1 MIKILKCFAVVCGP
15 SRHLARQYSEA
26 ILGALR
32 CCRLLWRSSE
42 VNQEVRI
49 YPDGCKQQ
57 EDRTGS
63 SSNRDC
69 EAKEDAILHLC
80 NGRKQDLSTRSKK
93 NPENNS
99 EHSSSTI
106 RKGNSE
112 RSTPIYQRNT
122 EENRIEDSSMDSN
135 PAINK
140 KGTENDN
147 CSEHLSTSETHR
159 SLSTTL
165 EESLTEN
172 GRDRERREEK
182 RAVQEITGNKERE
195 TKRSQLIRQNIEGR
209 NTAIRKEIMS
219 L

>member
-1 MIKILKCFAVVCGP
+1 MMKILKCFAVVCGP

-42 VNQEVRI
+42 VNQEDRI
-49 YPDGCKQQ
+49 YTDGCKQQ
-57 EDRTGS
+57 EDRTES
-63 SSNRDC
+63 SSDRDC

-80 NGRKQDLSTRSKK
+80 NGRKQNLKTRSKK

-122 EENRIEDSSMDSN
+122 EENSNEESSKDPS
-135 PAINK
+135 PVLNK
-140 KGTENDN
+140 TDAKDN
-147 CSEHLSTSETHR
+147 CSEGLSTSETHR
-159 SLSTTL
+159 SLSTTV
-165 EESLTEN
+165 EKSLKEN
-172 GRDRERREEK
+172 GCEKERREEK
-182 RAVQEITGNKERE
+182 EAVKERLGSKERE
-195 TKRSQLIRQNIEGR
+195 TKRSKLIRQNIEGR